1 MGGIYPR
8 PKTSEINQIKNLVIH
23 TVFGILKVGG
33 EVGVKVT
40 PERVGTYTK

>member
-1 MGGIYPR
+1 MGGIYSR
-8 PKTSEINQIKNLVIH
+8 QKTSEINQIKNLVIH

-40 PERVGTYTK
+40 PEGVGTYTK